1 MEKDIVTI
9 PYYVA
14 EGMIDRQSMTIKR
27 LWILCILLV
36 VLLVGSNAMWLWYE
50 SQFDTVTVTQEG
62 ENGNNNYIGNDGDI
76 NNGTAD
82 DNLQT
87 EKNWR

>member
-62 ENGNNNYIGNDGDI
+62 ENGNNNFIGNDGDI
-76 NNGTAD
+76 NNGTTD